1 MHFALLGLVII
12 LLVIAPQFWVKR
24 TLRRHSSDVEGMPG
38 TGGELAEHLVER
50 FELDGVTVIEG
61 QSGQDFYNP
70 ADKQISLSPEH
81 YNGRSIAAV
90 AVAAHETG
98 HALQHQENNPD
109 FIRRE
114 RRIRLALSIQKFSSL
129 ALMLTPLVFLL
140 TRVPHSMLLTA
151 LLGIS
156 GMVAAIW
163 VQILNLPLEID
174 ASFNKALPT
183 LSEGYLKDEHLPAAR
198 EVLKAAAYTY
208 VAAALASIVN
218 LARWVAI
225 LRR

>member
-1 MHFALLGLVII
+1 MHLALLGLLII
-12 LLVIAPQFWVKR
+12 VLVIAPQFWVKR
-24 TLRRHSSDVEGMPG
+24 TLRRHSSDLEGMPG
-38 TGGELAEHLVER
+38 TGGELAKHLVER
-50 FELDGVTVIEG
+50 FKLDGVAVVKG
-61 QSGQDFYNP
+61 QNGQDFYNP
-70 ADKQISLSPEH
+70 AEKQISLSPEH
-81 YNGRSIAAV
+81 YDGCSIAAV

-109 FIRRE
+109 FLRRGK
-114 RRIRLALSIQKFSSL
+114 RIKLAISIQRFSSL

-140 TRVPHSMLLTA
+140 TRAPHSMLFTA

-163 VQILNLPLEID
+163 VQVLNLPLEID
-174 ASFNKALPT
+174 ASFNKALPI

-208 VAAALASIVN
+208 VAAALASVVN
-218 LARWVAI
+218 LARWFTI
-225 LRR
+225 LKR